1 MIELENDVFINRNLY
16 ATLPE
21 NLYINR
27 NQVRLQISN
36 STLISTFSSRKKY
49 FECGHSN
56 QLEYSNKDFRSI
68 VCPMSIE
75 NVQIMSIEKLNATTY
90 CLK

>member
-56 QLEYSNKDFRSI
+56 HLEYSNKDFRSI